1 MFLLYFFVDIF
12 SELTNLPPQRKVDH
26 RIPLLLITASVNVRP
41 YCYAHWQK
49 DDIEHQAA
57 EMLHM
62 GIIRHSSSSF
72 SSSALLVGKSEGTWK
87 SDGTW
92 RFCTDYRRLNLV
104 TILDRFPIPIADKHF
119 DELYGAVIFFL
130 TRLMFRLSPNSNGE

>member
-1 MFLLYFFVDIF
+1 M
-12 SELTNLPPQRKVDH
+12 
-26 RIPLLLITASVNVRP
+26 NVRP
-41 YCYAHWQK
+41 YCYTHWQK
-49 DDIEHQAA
+49 DEIERQAA

-72 SSSALLVGKSEGTWK
+72 SSLVLLFGKSEGIWK

-104 TILDRFPIPIADKHF
+104 TILDMFPIPIADKHF
-119 DELYGAVIFFL
+119 DELYGAVIF
-130 TRLMFRLSPNSNGE
+130 S